1 MIKRMRM
8 NVVQVTLMVA
18 LGAMAMASCS
28 TRQSG
33 GQKVMYVK
41 ADTVRASGATTPFEY
56 PGKVKASEEVNLS
69 FQVAGKLKR
78 IYVSDGGVVRKG
90 QLVAEL
96 DDRDYRIQLEA
107 VEAEYNNV
115 KADAERV
122 IRLYKQGAS
131 TASNYDKAR
140 YGLQQITAKYEN
152 CKN

>member
-1 MIKRMRM
+1 MRM

-41 ADTVRASGATTPFEY
+41 ADTVRTSGAATPFEY

-78 IYVSDGGVVRKG
+78 IYVGDGGTVRKG

-115 KADAERV
+115 KADAE
-122 IRLYKQGAS
+122 S
-131 TASNYDKAR
+131 HKA
-140 YGLQQITAKYEN
+140 L
-152 CKN
+152 